1 MIRRNQIDNDLLRIA
16 RMLDLR
22 NEDILHLFNNR
33 KEQISLSIGP
43 IWYPGTKYG
52 TISPDDF

>member
-1 MIRRNQIDNDLLRIA
+1 MIRRNQIDNKLLRIS

-22 NEDILHLFNNR
+22 NEDVLSILNNR
-33 KEQISLSIGP
+33 KEQISFSIGP

-52 TISPDDF
+52 TISIDDF